1 MTNDQME
8 RRLSAALDK
17 TAPDD
22 VDGVLSR
29 CTERKGTVV
38 PMKKKNN
45 RMKKWMQTVAACLA
59 VLLLLAAI
67 IVRCLMVARK
77 ARNTTESYVCVGVA
91 AVLIFQTISNV
102 GMCLFVLPVIGLT
115 LPFFSYGGSSLVT
128 LFAAMRMVSSVQ
140 SHSLP
145 DWLR

>member
-45 RMKKWMQTVAACLA
+45 RMKKWM
-59 VLLLLAAI
+59 
-67 IVRCLMVARK
+67 
-77 ARNTTESYVCVGVA
+77 
-91 AVLIFQTISNV
+91 
-102 GMCLFVLPVIGLT
+102 
-115 LPFFSYGGSSLVT
+115 
-128 LFAAMRMVSSVQ
+128 
-140 SHSLP
+140 
-145 DWLR
+145 

>member
-59 VLLLLAAI
+59 VLLLGGCGRQRHCGQPGA
-67 IVRCLMVARK
+67 VRI
-77 ARNTTESYVCVGVA
+77 SGH
-91 AVLIFQTISNV
+91 AVLRHSHFR
-102 GMCLFVLPVIGLT
+102 
-115 LPFFSYGGSSLVT
+115 GG
-128 LFAAMRMVSSVQ
+128 
-140 SHSLP
+140 
-145 DWLR
+145 

>member
-59 VLLLLAAI
+59 VLLLGGGGLLVQQAH
-67 IVRCLMVARK
+67 
-77 ARNTTESYVCVGVA
+77 
-91 AVLIFQTISNV
+91 AVTSV
-102 GMCLFVLPVIGLT
+102 V
-115 LPFFSYGGSSLVT
+115 SLVPGPEIS
-128 LFAAMRMVSSVQ
+128 F
-140 SHSLP
+140 
-145 DWLR
+145 